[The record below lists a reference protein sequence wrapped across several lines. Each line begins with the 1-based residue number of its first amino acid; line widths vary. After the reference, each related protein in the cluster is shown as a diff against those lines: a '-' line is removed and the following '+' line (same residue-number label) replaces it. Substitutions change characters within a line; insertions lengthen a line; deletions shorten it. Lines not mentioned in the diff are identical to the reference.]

1 MSGPGPAAS
10 CWFGVSVVLLSLSG
24 MIHCG
29 ATFMEVSIIGI
40 VSSVHA
46 VRPPE
51 SRTQEPTCCWPG
63 SNNSLT
69 VLIGLFNSP
78 SVYSH

>member
-1 MSGPGPAAS
+1 
-10 CWFGVSVVLLSLSG
+10 
-24 MIHCG
+24 
-29 ATFMEVSIIGI
+29 MEVSIIGI

-51 SRTQEPTCCWPG
+51 PRTQEPTCCWPG

>member
-10 CWFGVSVVLLSLSG
+10 CWFGVSVLLSLSG

-29 ATFMEVSIIGI
+29 ATFTEVSIIDI

-46 VRPPE
+46 VGPPE
-51 SRTQEPTCCWPG
+51 PKNPG
-63 SNNSLT
+63 PKNLLVVGLAVTTVSLC
-69 VLIGLFNSP
+69 
-78 SVYSH
+78 